1 MMSASRF
8 KAVALMSIVFL
19 LGAIVGASLGT
30 TIVSRKF
37 ASPQEAS
44 GRPGKAKF
52 VDKLN
57 ARLHLSP
64 EQTGQL
70 KVILEETH
78 QQFGALHESVKPQF
92 EAIRNRTR
100 DRIREQLNDT
110 QRQEFEVMVREDD
123 ACRAKGRDSR
133 RMQRP

>member
-1 MMSASRF
+1 MMSSSRF
-8 KAVALMSIVFL
+8 KALALMSIVFL

-37 ASPQEAS
+37 AAPQEMA

-52 VDKLN
+52 VDRLN

-64 EQTGQL
+64 EETAQL
-70 KVILEETH
+70 KVILDETH

-100 DRIREQLNDT
+100 DRIREQLTDS
-110 QRQEFEVMVREDD
+110 QRQEFEAMVREDD
-123 ACRAKGRDSR
+123 ACRAKR
-133 RMQRP
+133 RMQSE

>member
-1 MMSASRF
+1 MMSPSRF
-8 KAVALMSIVFL
+8 KALTLMSVVFL

-37 ASPQEAS
+37 ASPQEMAKA
-44 GRPGKAKF
+44 PGKVQF
-52 VDKLN
+52 VDRLN

-64 EQTGQL
+64 EQTAQL

-78 QQFGALHESVKPQF
+78 QQFAALHESVKPQF

-100 DRIREQLNDT
+100 DHIREQLTDS
-110 QRQEFEVMVREDD
+110 QRPEFEAMVREYD
-123 ACRAKGRDSR
+123 ACRARKSANS
-133 RMQRP
+133 Q

>member
-1 MMSASRF
+1 MISPSRF
-8 KAVALMSIVFL
+8 KALALMAIVFL

-37 ASPQEAS
+37 AAPQEMA

-52 VDKLN
+52 VDRLN

-64 EQTGQL
+64 EQTVQL
-70 KVILEETH
+70 KAILDETH

-92 EAIRNRTR
+92 EAMI
-100 DRIREQLNDT
+100 
-110 QRQEFEVMVREDD
+110 REDD
-123 ACRAKGRDSR
+123 ACRAKK
-133 RMQRP
+133 RP